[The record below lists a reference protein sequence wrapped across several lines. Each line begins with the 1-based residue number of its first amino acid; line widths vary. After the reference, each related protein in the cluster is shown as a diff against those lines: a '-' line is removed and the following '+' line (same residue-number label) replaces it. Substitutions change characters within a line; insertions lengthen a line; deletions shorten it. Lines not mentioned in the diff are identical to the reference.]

1 MNISRSG
8 FRRVATACGSGARAG
23 ILETLHG
30 PVLTPVF
37 MPVGTQATVK
47 AQLPQT
53 LLDSGAQVL
62 LANTYHL
69 LLRPGPEVLRHVGGI
84 HRFMSW
90 PRAVLTDSGG
100 YQVFSLPG
108 ARTVSEEGAAFR
120 SYVDHKTVLL
130 SPESSIATQIAIGA
144 DIMMAFDHCVAS
156 TVDLATAR
164 AAADLT
170 ARWALR
176 CLQAREAANARGQPL
191 QKAQGQ
197 SPQALFGIVQG
208 ALFPELRRECAAR
221 LAEMPFDGFAIGGLA
236 VGESRAEREDVCA
249 LTAERMPEEKPRYLM
264 GVGTP
269 LDLLEAVHRGVD
281 MFDCIIPTQ
290 VAQRGGAFTS
300 RGYLQMRRTVHAMA
314 DRALDPDCDCPTCPR
329 HSRAYLHHLIK
340 VREPLGWQL
349 LGQHNLHFYHRLM
362 REVRESILADTFAD
376 LYRTRREALGADD
389 LDNPVKRS
397 RVRTLPASAALAAS
411 AAALAKGAYA
421 VHMAPAGFASIRH
434 VASGE
439 TMHART
445 PPMDEARSLYLEQSG
460 LAERLRLRDG
470 EDAASAE
477 ALVVWDVGLGA
488 AANAMAAIG
497 CYEDAAAGVGIG
509 ESGCPGGLRD
519 LRGLQIVSF
528 ETDLDPLRLALRH
541 HRHFPY
547 LRHGGP
553 ATLLATGHW
562 TSRTHPGLEWRLLAG
577 DFAETMARA
586 PFAPDLVFYDLF
598 SGSTHPAAWTLSTFE
613 GLHAACDGR
622 AVELYTYTASTAA
635 RVAMLGAG
643 FWVARGRP
651 TDGRPE
657 STIALTAASVTA
669 AGRRHDLLG
678 AAWLARWGRSQ
689 ARFPSDV
696 GAGEH
701 AAFAQRILGHP
712 QFR

>member
-1 MNISRSG
+1 MSLSQPG
-8 FRRVATACGSGARAG
+8 FRLLATARGSSARAG
-23 ILETLHG
+23 ILETLHAE
-30 PVLTPVF
+30 VLTPVF

-69 LLRPGPEVLRHVGGI
+69 MLRPGAEVMRRMGGI

-100 YQVFSLPG
+100 FQVFSLPSS
-108 ARTVSEEGAAFR
+108 RTVSEEGATFR
-120 SYVDHKTVLL
+120 SYVDQRTVLL
-130 SPESSIATQIAIGA
+130 SPESSIATQIAIGG
-144 DIMMAFDHCVAS
+144 DIMMALDHCVAS
-156 TVDLATAR
+156 TVDLTTAR
-164 AAADLT
+164 AAAELT
-170 ARWALR
+170 ARWAVR
-176 CLQAREAANARGQPL
+176 CLAAR
-191 QKAQGQ
+191 GQ

-208 ALFPELRRECAAR
+208 ALFPDLRRECVAR
-221 LAEMPFDGFAIGGLA
+221 LAELPFDGYAIGGLA
-236 VGESRAEREDVCA
+236 VGESREEREEVCA
-249 LTAERMPEEKPRYLM
+249 LTTERMPADKPRYLM

-300 RGYLQMRRTVHAMA
+300 RGYLQMRRTVHALA
-314 DRALDPDCDCPTCPR
+314 DSALDPDCDCPTCPR

-362 REVRESILADTFAD
+362 RDMRESVLADRFAD
-376 LYRTRREALGADD
+376 FYRERRDMLGADD
-389 LDNPVKRS
+389 LDNPVTRS
-397 RVRTLPASAALAAS
+397 RVRKARGSTVSVGSAGWTR
-411 AAALAKGAYA
+411 GAYA

-445 PPMDEARSLYLEQSG
+445 PPMDEARCLYVEQSG
-460 LAERLRLRDG
+460 LRERLGLRAG
-470 EDAASAE
+470 EDPAAAE
-477 ALVVWDVGLGA
+477 PLVLWDVGLGA
-488 AANAMAAIG
+488 AANAMAAIQ
-497 CYEDAAAGVGIG
+497 CYEDAAA
-509 ESGCPGGLRD
+509 SGSVRGLR
-519 LRGLQIVSF
+519 IISF

-541 HRHFPY
+541 HRLFPY

-553 ATLLATGHW
+553 ATLLATGEW
-562 TSRTHPGLEWRLLAG
+562 TSRTHAGLEWRLHAG
-577 DFAETMARA
+577 DFAETVARER
-586 PFAPDLVFYDLF
+586 FAPDLVYYDLF
-598 SGSTHPAAWTLSTFE
+598 SGSTHPEAWTLSTCE
-613 GLHAACDGR
+613 RLHAACNGR
-622 AVELYTYTASTAA
+622 AVELFTYTASTAA

-643 FWVARGRP
+643 FRVARGRP

-657 STIALTAASVTA
+657 STIALTAAAVDLV
-669 AGRRHDLLG
+669 AGRRRDLLG
-678 AAWLARWGRSQ
+678 REWLVRWGRSQ
-689 ARFPSDV
+689 ARFPTDV
-696 GAGEH
+696 ATGEQ
-701 AAFAQRILGHP
+701 AAFAQRILDHP

>member
-1 MNISRSG
+1 
-8 FRRVATACGSGARAG
+8 
-23 ILETLHG
+23 
-30 PVLTPVF
+30 

-53 LLDSGAQVL
+53 LLDSGSQVL

-69 LLRPGPEVLRHVGGI
+69 MLRPGVEVLRRLGGI

-100 YQVFSLPG
+100 FQVFSLPG
-108 ARTVSEEGAAFR
+108 ARTVSEEGATFR
-120 SYVDHKTVLL
+120 SYVDHRSVLL
-130 SPESSIATQIAIGA
+130 SPESSIETQIAIGG

-170 ARWALR
+170 ARWAVR

-208 ALFPELRRECAAR
+208 ALFPDLRRECAAR
-221 LAEMPFDGFAIGGLA
+221 LAGMPFDGYAIGGLA

-249 LTAERMPEEKPRYLM
+249 LTAEQMPQEKPRYLM

-300 RGYLQMRRTVHAMA
+300 RGYLQMRRTVHALA
-314 DRALDPDCDCPTCPR
+314 DLALDPDCDCPTCPR

-362 REVRESILADTFAD
+362 REMRESILADAFAD
-376 LYRTRREALGADD
+376 LYRAKREALGADD
-389 LDNPVKRS
+389 LDNPVTRS
-397 RVRTLPASAALAAS
+397 RVRTTPVSAARAASAALV
-411 AAALAKGAYA
+411 KGAYA
-421 VHMAPAGFASIRH
+421 VHMAAAGFASIRH

-445 PPMDEARSLYLEQSG
+445 PPMDEARSLYVEQSG
-460 LAERLRLRDG
+460 LRERLLLGDG
-470 EDAASAE
+470 ADPAAAE
-477 ALVVWDVGLGA
+477 PLVVWDVGLGA

-497 CYEDAAAGVGIG
+497 CYEGAAASAGGVA
-509 ESGCPGGLRD
+509 PGGWAGCAASEASESSASRPTSTPSGW
-519 LRGLQIVSF
+519 RCSN
-528 ETDLDPLRLALRH
+528 

-553 ATLLATGHW
+553 ATLLATGEW
-562 TSRTHPGLEWRLLAG
+562 TSRTHAGLEWRLLAG

-586 PFAPDLVFYDLF
+586 PSAPDLIYYDLF
-598 SGSTHPAAWTLSTFE
+598 SGTTHPEAWTLSTFE
-613 GLHAACDGR
+613 RLHVACAGR
-622 AVELYTYTASTAA
+622 AVELFTYTASTAA

-643 FWVARGRP
+643 FWVAEGVPHRRP
-651 TDGRPE
+651 AREHDRADGRCGRGGRCGCRPRRASPRAPGPE
-657 STIALTAASVTA
+657 VARALGPL
-669 AGRRHDLLG
+669 AGPLPERRRG
-678 AAWLARWGRSQ
+678 QRARGVRTKDPRTP
-689 ARFPSDV
+689 AVPLKHGTHER
-696 GAGEH
+696 A
-701 AAFAQRILGHP
+701 
-712 QFR
+712 

>member
-1 MNISRSG
+1 MSLPPNG
-8 FRRVATACGSGARAG
+8 FRRVATARGSSARAG
-23 ILETLHG
+23 ILGTLHG
-30 PVLTPVF
+30 EVLTPVF

-53 LLDSGAQVL
+53 LLDSGSQVL

-69 LLRPGPEVLRHVGGI
+69 LLRPGPEVLRRLGGI

-100 YQVFSLPG
+100 FQVFSLPG
-108 ARTVSEEGAAFR
+108 ACSVSEEGATFR
-120 SYVDHKTVLL
+120 SYVDHRTVLL
-130 SPESSIATQIAIGA
+130 SPESSISTQIAIGA
-144 DIMMAFDHCVAS
+144 DVMMAFDHCVAS

-170 ARWALR
+170 ARWAMRSLK
-176 CLQAREAANARGQPL
+176 ARGE
-191 QKAQGQ
+191 

-208 ALFPELRRECAAR
+208 ALFPDLRRECAAR
-221 LAEMPFDGFAIGGLA
+221 LAEMPFDGYAIGGLA
-236 VGESRAEREDVCA
+236 VGEGRAEREDMCA
-249 LTAERMPEEKPRYLM
+249 LTAELLPPDKPRYLM

-269 LDLLEAVHRGVD
+269 LDILEAVHRGVD

-300 RGYLQMRRTVHAMA
+300 RGYLQLRRGIHALA
-314 DRALDPDCDCPTCPR
+314 DRPLDPDCDCPTCPR

-340 VREPLGWQL
+340 VQEPLGWQL
-349 LGQHNLHFYHRLM
+349 LGQHNLHFYHRLL
-362 REVRESILADTFAD
+362 RDVRESILADTFAD
-376 LYRTRREALGADD
+376 LYRERRDALGVAD
-389 LDNPVKRS
+389 LDNPVTRS
-397 RVRTLPASAALAAS
+397 RVRKAPPTTR
-411 AAALAKGAYA
+411 GAYA
-421 VHMAPAGFASIRH
+421 VHLAPEGFASIRH

-445 PPMDEARSLYLEQSG
+445 PPMDEARSLYVEQSA
-460 LAERLRLRDG
+460 LRERLPLRTG
-470 EDAASAE
+470 EDPADAE

-488 AANAMAAIG
+488 AANAMAAIR
-497 CYEDAAAGVGIG
+497 CYEDAAAG
-509 ESGCPGGLRD
+509 EPMRGLR
-519 LRGLQIVSF
+519 IVSF

-547 LRHGGP
+547 LRHSGP
-553 ATLLATGHW
+553 ATLLATGEW
-562 TSRTHPGLEWRLLAG
+562 TSRTHAGLEWRLHEG
-577 DFAETMARA
+577 DFADTVAQA
-586 PFAPDLVFYDLF
+586 PFAPDLVFYDFF
-598 SGSTHPAAWTLSTFE
+598 SVATNPEAWTLSAFE
-613 GLHAACDGR
+613 RLHAACAGR
-622 AVELYTYTASTAA
+622 AVELFTYTSSTAVRA
-635 RVAMLGAG
+635 ALLGAG

-657 STIALTAASVTA
+657 STIALTASAADPA

-678 AAWLARWGRSQ
+678 PEWLQRWRRSH

-696 GAGEH
+696 AAGEH
-701 AAFAQRILGHP
+701 AAFAERILGHP

>member
-1 MNISRSG
+1 MSTSQHG
-8 FRRVATACGSGARAG
+8 FRTVATARGSSARAG
-23 ILETLHG
+23 ILATPHG
-30 PVLTPVF
+30 EVLTPVF

-69 LLRPGPEVLRHVGGI
+69 LLRPGQEVLRRMGGI

-100 YQVFSLPG
+100 FQVFSLPG
-108 ARTVSEEGAAFR
+108 ARTVSEEGATFR
-120 SYVDHKTVLL
+120 SYVDHRTVLL
-130 SPESSIATQIAIGA
+130 SPESSIATQVAIGG

-170 ARWALR
+170 ARWAVR
-176 CLQAREAANARGQPL
+176 CLDAREALRGD
-191 QKAQGQ
+191 

-208 ALFPELRRECAAR
+208 ALFPDLRRECAAR
-221 LAEMPFDGFAIGGLA
+221 LAGMPFDGYAIGGLA
-236 VGESRAEREDVCA
+236 VGESRAEREDVCE
-249 LTAERMPEEKPRYLM
+249 LTAEQLPQEKPRYLM

-314 DRALDPDCDCPTCPR
+314 DLPLDPDCDCPTCPR

-362 REVRESILADTFAD
+362 REMRESILADAFAE
-376 LYRTRREALGADD
+376 LYRARREALGADD

-397 RVRTLPASAALAAS
+397 RVRKVPGSAASAASAALV
-411 AAALAKGAYA
+411 KGAYA

-434 VASGE
+434 IASGE

-445 PPMDEARSLYLEQSG
+445 PPMDEARLLYVEQSG
-460 LAERLRLRDG
+460 LSERLRLRDG
-470 EDAASAE
+470 EDPADANP
-477 ALVVWDVGLGA
+477 LVIWDVGLGA

-497 CYEDAAAGVGIG
+497 CYEEAAASAGVRG
-509 ESGCPGGLRD
+509 
-519 LRGLQIVSF
+519 LRGLRILSF

-553 ATLLATGHW
+553 AALLATGEW
-562 TSRTHPGLEWRLLAG
+562 VSRTHAGLEWRLYAG
-577 DFAETMARA
+577 DFAETVARA

-598 SGSTHPAAWTLSTFE
+598 SGLTHPEAWTLSIFE
-613 GLHAACDGR
+613 RLHAACAGR
-622 AVELYTYTASTAA
+622 AVELFTYTASTAA

-651 TDGRPE
+651 TEGRPE
-657 STIALTAASVTA
+657 STIALTAPAVDH
-669 AGRRHDLLG
+669 GPERRHPLLG
-678 AAWLARWGRSQ
+678 PEWLERWGRSQ

-696 GAGEH
+696 VAGEH
-701 AAFAQRILGHP
+701 AMFARRIREHL

>member
-1 MNISRSG
+1 
-8 FRRVATACGSGARAG
+8 
-23 ILETLHG
+23 
-30 PVLTPVF
+30 

-53 LLDSGAQVL
+53 LLDSGSQVL

-69 LLRPGPEVLRHVGGI
+69 LLRPGPEVLRRMGGI

-100 YQVFSLPG
+100 FQVFSLPG
-108 ARTVSEEGAAFR
+108 SRTVSEEGATFR
-120 SYVDHKTVLL
+120 SYVDHRTVLL
-130 SPESSIATQIAIGA
+130 SPESSIETQIAIGG
-144 DIMMAFDHCVAS
+144 DVMMAFDHCVAS

-176 CLQAREAANARGQPL
+176 CLIARG
-191 QKAQGQ
+191 AARGQ

-208 ALFPELRRECAAR
+208 ALFPDLRRECAAR
-221 LAEMPFDGFAIGGLA
+221 LAGMPFDGYAIGGLA
-236 VGESRAEREDVCA
+236 VGESREQREEMCA
-249 LTAERMPEEKPRYLM
+249 LTAEQMPQDKPRYLM

-300 RGYLQMRRTVHAMA
+300 RGYLQMRRSVHAMA
-314 DRALDPDCDCPTCPR
+314 DLALDPDCDCPTCPR

-362 REVRESILADTFAD
+362 RDLRESILADSFAD
-376 LYRTRREALGADD
+376 LYRAKRDVLGADD

-397 RVRTLPASAALAAS
+397 RVRRVPGSAALAAS
-411 AAALAKGAYA
+411 AAMVKGAYS

-445 PPMDEARSLYLEQSG
+445 PPMEEARCLYVEQSG
-460 LAERLRLRDG
+460 LRERLRVGDG
-470 EDAASAE
+470 EDPAAAE
-477 ALVVWDVGLGA
+477 PLVVWDVGLGA
-488 AANAMAAIG
+488 AANAMAAIQ
-497 CYEDAAAGVGIG
+497 CYEDAATSAVVGG
-509 ESGCPGGLRD
+509 ARG
-519 LRGLQIVSF
+519 LRGLRIVSF
-528 ETDLDPLRLALRH
+528 ETDLDPLRLALRN

-553 ATLLATGHW
+553 ATLLATAGW
-562 TSRTHPGLEWRLLAG
+562 TSRTHPGLEWRLQAG
-577 DFAETMARA
+577 DFAETVAQA

-598 SGSTHPAAWTLSTFE
+598 SGLTHPEAWTLSTFE
-613 GLHAACDGR
+613 RLHAACGGR
-622 AVELYTYTASTAA
+622 AVELFTYTASTAA

-657 STIALTAASVTA
+657 STIALTVSAVDHI

-678 AAWLARWGRSQ
+678 PVWLERWGRSQ

-696 GAGEH
+696 ASGEH
-701 AAFAQRILGHP
+701 AVFAQRIREHL
-712 QFR
+712 QFRCSTEPASGRRIAL

>member
-1 MNISRSG
+1 MTSPRGG
-8 FRRVATACGSGARAG
+8 FRRLATACGSSARAG
-23 ILETLHG
+23 VLATLHG
-30 PVLTPVF
+30 EVQTPVF

-53 LLDSGAQVL
+53 LLDSGSQVL

-69 LLRPGPEVLRHVGGI
+69 LLRPGPEVLRRMGGI
-84 HRFMSW
+84 HRFMGW

-100 YQVFSLPG
+100 YQVYSLPG
-108 ARTVSEEGAAFR
+108 ARTLSEEGAAFR
-120 SYVDHKTVLL
+120 SYVDHRTILL
-130 SPESSIATQIAIGA
+130 SPESSIETQIAIGA
-144 DIMMAFDHCVAS
+144 DIMMAFDHCVAA
-156 TVDLATAR
+156 TADLATAR

-170 ARWALR
+170 TRWAARSLR
-176 CLQAREAANARGQPL
+176 ARGE
-191 QKAQGQ
+191 

-208 ALFPELRRECAAR
+208 ALFPELRRECVER
-221 LAEMPFDGFAIGGLA
+221 LAEMPFDGYAIGGLA
-236 VGESRAEREDVCA
+236 VGESREEREEMCA
-249 LTAERMPEEKPRYLM
+249 LTAERMPSDKPRYLM

-300 RGYLQMRRTVHAMA
+300 RGYLQMRRGVHAMA
-314 DRALDPDCDCPTCPR
+314 DMALDPDCDCPTCPR

-362 REVRESILADTFAD
+362 RELREGILTDRFEE
-376 LYRTRREALGADD
+376 LYRAKRGILGADD
-389 LDNPVKRS
+389 LDNPVTRS
-397 RVRTLPASAALAAS
+397 RVRKSRTSAAS
-411 AAALAKGAYA
+411 QGWTKGAYC
-421 VHMAPAGFASIRH
+421 VHMAPEGFASIRH

-445 PPMDEARSLYLEQSG
+445 PPMEEARSLYVEQSG
-460 LAERLRLRDG
+460 LRERLRLRAG
-470 EDAASAE
+470 EDAAA
-477 ALVVWDVGLGA
+477 ARPLVVWDVGLGA

-497 CYEDAAAGVGIG
+497 CFEEAAASAGAGGIR
-509 ESGCPGGLRD
+509 PLR
-519 LRGLQIVSF
+519 IVSF
-528 ETDLDPLRLALRH
+528 ESDLDPLRLAIRN

-553 ATLLATGHW
+553 AALLASGEW
-562 TSRTHPGLEWRLLAG
+562 RSRSHPGLEWRLHAG
-577 DFAETMARA
+577 DFAETVARE
-586 PFAPDLVFYDLF
+586 PSAPDLVFYDLF
-598 SGSTHPAAWTLSTFE
+598 SGSTHPEAWTLSIFE
-613 GLHAACDGR
+613 RLQAACAGR
-622 AVELYTYTASTAA
+622 AVELFTYTASTAA

-657 STIALTAASVTA
+657 STIALTKSAVGPAAEC
-669 AGRRHDLLG
+669 RHDLLG
-678 AAWLARWGRSQ
+678 SDWLARWGRSQ

-696 GAGEH
+696 APDEH
-701 AAFAQRILGHP
+701 AAVAQRILGHL

>member
-1 MNISRSG
+1 
-8 FRRVATACGSGARAG
+8 
-23 ILETLHG
+23 
-30 PVLTPVF
+30 

-53 LLDSGAQVL
+53 LLDSGTQVV

-69 LLRPGPEVLRHVGGI
+69 LLRPGPEVLRRMGGI

-108 ARTVSEEGAAFR
+108 ARSVSEEGATFR
-120 SYVDHKTVLL
+120 SYVDHRSVLL
-130 SPESSIATQIAIGA
+130 SPESSIETQVAIGG

-170 ARWALR
+170 ARWAVR
-176 CLQAREAANARGQPL
+176 CLAARGV
-191 QKAQGQ
+191 

-208 ALFPELRRECAAR
+208 ALFPDLRRECASR
-221 LAEMPFDGFAIGGLA
+221 LAEMPFDGYAIGGLA

-249 LTAERMPEEKPRYLM
+249 LTAEQMPEDKPRYLM

-300 RGYLQMRRTVHAMA
+300 RGYLQMRRTVHALA
-314 DRALDPDCDCPTCPR
+314 DLALDPDCDCPTCPR

-362 REVRESILADTFAD
+362 REMRASILADGFAA
-376 LYRTRREALGADD
+376 LYHAQREVLGADD

-397 RVRTLPASAALAAS
+397 RVRAVRSLS
-411 AAALAKGAYA
+411 KGAYA

-445 PPMDEARSLYLEQSG
+445 PPMDEARSLYVEQSG
-460 LAERLRLRDG
+460 LGERLRLRDG
-470 EDAASAE
+470 EDPAGAE
-477 ALVVWDVGLGA
+477 PLVVWDVGLGA
-488 AANAMAAIG
+488 AANAMAAIR
-497 CYEDAAAGVGIG
+497 CYEDAATTEPVRG
-509 ESGCPGGLRD
+509 
-519 LRGLQIVSF
+519 LRGLRIVSF
-528 ETDLDPLRLALRH
+528 ETDLDPLRLALRN

-553 ATLLATGHW
+553 AALLATGEW
-562 TSRTHPGLEWRLLAG
+562 TSRTHPGLEWQLHAG
-577 DFAETMARA
+577 DFAETVARA

-598 SGSTHPAAWTLSTFE
+598 SGSTHPEAWTLATFE
-613 GLHAACDGR
+613 RLHVACAGR
-622 AVELYTYTASTAA
+622 AVELFTYTASTAA

-651 TDGRPE
+651 TEGRPE
-657 STIALTAASVTA
+657 STIALTAAAVA
-669 AGRRHDLLG
+669 AVAAPCCARCGYRRRSASPRSTRSPVARALGPLAGPLPERRRGRR
-678 AAWLARWGRSQ
+678 ARRVRTEDPRAPAVPLKHGTRER
-689 ARFPSDV
+689 A
-696 GAGEH
+696 
-701 AAFAQRILGHP
+701 
-712 QFR
+712 

>member
-1 MNISRSG
+1 
-8 FRRVATACGSGARAG
+8 
-23 ILETLHG
+23 
-30 PVLTPVF
+30 

-53 LLDSGAQVL
+53 LLDSGSQVL

-69 LLRPGPEVLRHVGGI
+69 LLRPGPEVLRRLGGI

-108 ARTVSEEGAAFR
+108 ARTVSEEGATFR
-120 SYVDHKTVLL
+120 SYVDHRPVLL
-130 SPESSIATQIAIGA
+130 SPESSIATQIAIGG

-176 CLQAREAANARGQPL
+176 CLAAR
-191 QKAQGQ
+191 GQ

-208 ALFPELRRECAAR
+208 ALFPDLRRESAAR
-221 LAEMPFDGFAIGGLA
+221 LAAMPFDGYAIGGLA
-236 VGESRAEREDVCA
+236 VGESRSEREEMCA
-249 LTAERMPEEKPRYLM
+249 LTAQCLPADKPRYLM

-300 RGYLQMRRTVHAMA
+300 RGYLQLRRTVHALA
-314 DRALDPDCDCPTCPR
+314 DLALDPDCDCPTCPR

-362 REVRESILADTFAD
+362 REVRESIVADRFAA
-376 LYRTRREALGADD
+376 LYRAKQEALGADD

-397 RVRTLPASAALAAS
+397 RVRKVARSAALAA
-411 AAALAKGAYA
+411 AQAMVKGAYA

-445 PPMDEARSLYLEQSG
+445 PPMDEARSLYVEQSG
-460 LAERLRLRDG
+460 LGERLRLRAG
-470 EDAASAE
+470 EDPAAA
-477 ALVVWDVGLGA
+477 APLAVWDVGLGA
-488 AANAMAAIG
+488 AANAMAAIR
-497 CYEDAAAGVGIG
+497 CYEDAAAGDGVRGIR
-509 ESGCPGGLRD
+509 GLRI
-519 LRGLQIVSF
+519 LSF

-547 LRHGGP
+547 LRHAGP
-553 ATLLATGHW
+553 VALLASGAW
-562 TSRTHPGLEWRLLAG
+562 TSRRQAGLEWRLHAG
-577 DFAETMARA
+577 DFADTLARA
-586 PFAPDLVFYDLF
+586 PYAPDLIFYDLF
-598 SGSTHPAAWTLSTFE
+598 SGATHPEAWALATFE
-613 GLHAACDGR
+613 RLHAACAGR
-622 AVELYTYTASTAA
+622 AVELFTYTASTAA

-643 FWVARGRP
+643 FWVARGRS
-651 TDGRPE
+651 TGGRPE
-657 STIALTAASVTA
+657 STIALTAAAVAQRS
-669 AGRRHDLLG
+669 GRHDLLG
-678 AAWLARWGRSQ
+678 DEWLARWGRSQ
-689 ARFPSDV
+689 ARFPNDV
-696 GAGEH
+696 AAGEQD
-701 AAFAQRILGHP
+701 AFAQRILEHP
-712 QFR
+712 QFH

>member
-1 MNISRSG
+1 MSPRPNG
-8 FRRVATACGSGARAG
+8 FRTVATASGSGARAG
-23 ILETLHG
+23 VLETLHG

-53 LLDSGAQVL
+53 LLDSGSQVL

-69 LLRPGPEVLRHVGGI
+69 LLRPGPDVLRHLGGI

-108 ARTVSEEGAAFR
+108 SRSVSEEGAAFR
-120 SYVDHKTVLL
+120 SYVDHRTVLL

-164 AAADLT
+164 AAAELT
-170 ARWALR
+170 ARWAER
-176 CLQAREAANARGQPL
+176 CLRARGE
-191 QKAQGQ
+191 

-208 ALFPELRRECAAR
+208 ALFPELRRESAAR
-221 LAEMPFDGFAIGGLA
+221 LAEMPFDGYAIGGLA
-236 VGESRAEREDVCA
+236 VGESREERESVCA
-249 LTAERMPEEKPRYLM
+249 FTAERIPEDKPRYLM

-300 RGYLQMRRTVHAMA
+300 RGYLQMRRGVHALA
-314 DRALDPDCDCPTCPR
+314 DIALDPDCDCPTCPR
-329 HSRAYLHHLIK
+329 HSRAYLHHLIQ

-362 REVRESILADTFAD
+362 RESRESILAGGFAGF
-376 LYRTRREALGADD
+376 YRAKRETLGASD
-389 LDNPVKRS
+389 LDNPVSRS
-397 RVRTLPASAALAAS
+397 RVRAPAAPPATVR
-411 AAALAKGAYA
+411 GAYA
-421 VHMAPAGFASIRH
+421 VHLAPAGFGSIRH

-445 PPMDEARSLYLEQSG
+445 APMDEARSLYVEQSS
-460 LAERLRLRDG
+460 LRERLQLAAG
-470 EDAASAE
+470 EDSSTAAP
-477 ALVVWDVGLGA
+477 LVVWDVGLGA

-497 CYEDAAAGVGIG
+497 CYEEAAARAGA
-509 ESGCPGGLRD
+509 GGLRG
-519 LRGLQIVSF
+519 LRILSF
-528 ETDLDPLRLALRH
+528 ESDLDPLRLALRH

-553 ATLLATGHW
+553 ATLLARGEW
-562 TSRTHPGLEWRLLAG
+562 TSRAHAGLEWRLQAG
-577 DFAETMARA
+577 DFAATMARA
-586 PFAPDLVFYDLF
+586 PFAPDLVYYDLF
-598 SGSTHPAAWTLSTFE
+598 SGSTHPEAWTLATFE
-613 GLHAACDGR
+613 RLHGACDGR
-622 AVELYTYTASTAA
+622 AVELFTYTASTAA

-657 STIALTAASVTA
+657 STIALTASAVDPGA
-669 AGRRHDLLG
+669 GGRRRELLG
-678 AAWLARWGRSQ
+678 AEWLARWGRSQ
-689 ARFPSDV
+689 ARFPRDV
-696 GAGEH
+696 VPGAR
-701 AAFAQRILGHP
+701 AAFAQRIVDHQ

>member
-1 MNISRSG
+1 MTMPRSG
-8 FRRVATACGSGARAG
+8 FRTVATARGSRARAG
-23 ILETLHG
+23 ILDTLHG

-53 LLDSGAQVL
+53 LLDSGSQVL

-69 LLRPGPEVLRHVGGI
+69 LLRPGPEVLRRLGGI

-108 ARTVSEEGAAFR
+108 SRTVSEEGAAFR
-120 SYVDHKTVLL
+120 SYVDHRTVLL

-144 DIMMAFDHCVAS
+144 DVMMAFDHCVAS

-176 CLQAREAANARGQPL
+176 CISAR
-191 QKAQGQ
+191 GQ

-208 ALFPELRRECAAR
+208 ALFPDLRRECAAR
-221 LAEMPFDGFAIGGLA
+221 LAGMPFDGYAIGGLA
-236 VGESRAEREDVCA
+236 VGESREEREDVCA
-249 LTAERMPEEKPRYLM
+249 LTAECMPQEKPRYLM

-300 RGYLQMRRTVHAMA
+300 RGYLQMRRGVHALA
-314 DRALDPDCDCPTCPR
+314 DLALDPDCDCPTCPR

-362 REVRESILADTFAD
+362 REIRESILTDGFAD
-376 LYRTRREALGADD
+376 LYRAKRDVLGADD
-389 LDNPVKRS
+389 LDNPVTRS
-397 RVRTLPASAALAAS
+397 RVRRVPG
-411 AAALAKGAYA
+411 AAAATKGAYA

-434 VASGE
+434 IASGE

-445 PPMDEARSLYLEQSG
+445 PPMDEARSLYVEQSG
-460 LAERLRLRDG
+460 LRERLRLRAG
-470 EDAASAE
+470 EDPAAAE
-477 ALVVWDVGLGA
+477 PLVVWDVGLGA

-497 CYEDAAAGVGIG
+497 CYEDAAASAPVR
-509 ESGCPGGLRD
+509 GLR
-519 LRGLQIVSF
+519 IVSF
-528 ETDLDPLRLALRH
+528 ENDLDPLRLALRN

-553 ATLLATGHW
+553 ATLLATGGW
-562 TSRTHPGLEWRLLAG
+562 TSRTHAGLEWRLHPG
-577 DFAETMARA
+577 DFTETLAWA

-598 SGSTHPAAWTLSTFE
+598 SGPTHPEAWTLATFE
-613 GLHAACDGR
+613 RLHLACDGR
-622 AVELYTYTASTAA
+622 AVELFTYTASTAA

-643 FWVARGRP
+643 FWVGRGCP
-651 TDGRPE
+651 TGGRPE
-657 STIALTAASVTA
+657 STIALTAAAVAA
-669 AGRRHDLLG
+669 AGDVAGCRHELLG
-678 AAWLARWGRSQ
+678 AEWLGRWGRSQ

-696 GAGEH
+696 GSGEH
-701 AAFAQRILGHP
+701 AAFAQRILGHS
-712 QFR
+712 QFC

>member
-1 MNISRSG
+1 MIRPHQG
-8 FRRVATACGSGARAG
+8 FRTVATASGSSARAG
-23 ILETLHG
+23 ILGTLHG
-30 PVLTPVF
+30 EVLTPVF

-53 LLDSGAQVL
+53 LLESGSQVL

-69 LLRPGPEVLRHVGGI
+69 MLRPGVEVMRRMGGI

-100 YQVFSLPG
+100 YQVYSLPG
-108 ARTVSEEGAAFR
+108 ARTLSEEGATFR
-120 SYVDHKTVLL
+120 SYVDHRSVLL
-130 SPESSIATQIAIGA
+130 SPESSIETQIAIGG

-156 TVDLATAR
+156 TADLATAR

-170 ARWALR
+170 ARWAERSLR
-176 CLQAREAANARGQPL
+176 ARGE
-191 QKAQGQ
+191 

-208 ALFPELRRECAAR
+208 ALFPDLRRESAAR
-221 LAEMPFDGFAIGGLA
+221 LAEMPFDGYAIGGLA
-236 VGESRAEREDVCA
+236 VGESREEREDVCA
-249 LTAERMPEEKPRYLM
+249 FTAEQMPQDKPRYLM

-290 VAQRGGAFTS
+290 VAQRGGAFTA
-300 RGYLQMRRTVHAMA
+300 RGYLQMRRGAHAMA
-314 DRALDPDCDCPTCPR
+314 DIALDPDCDCPTCPR

-362 REVRESILADTFAD
+362 REMRESILADNFAD
-376 LYRTRREALGADD
+376 FYRAKRVALSADD
-389 LDNPVKRS
+389 LDNPVSRS
-397 RVRTLPASAALAAS
+397 RVRKIRSAAAS
-411 AAALAKGAYA
+411 AGLTKGAYA
-421 VHMAPAGFASIRH
+421 VHLSPAGFASIRH

-445 PPMDEARSLYLEQSG
+445 PPMDEARSLYVQQSG
-460 LAERLRLRDG
+460 LRERLRLGDG
-470 EDAASAE
+470 EDMADAAP
-477 ALVVWDVGLGA
+477 LVVWDVGLGA
-488 AANAMAAIG
+488 AANAMAAIQ
-497 CYEDAAAGVGIG
+497 CYEEAASSTVVGGVR
-509 ESGCPGGLRD
+509 GLR
-519 LRGLQIVSF
+519 IVSF
-528 ETDLDPLRLALRH
+528 ESDLDPLRLALRNQ
-541 HRHFPY
+541 RHFPY

-553 ATLLATGHW
+553 ATLLARGEW
-562 TSRTHPGLEWRLLAG
+562 TSRSHAGLEWGLLDG

-586 PFAPDLVFYDLF
+586 PFAPDLVYYDLF
-598 SGSTHPAAWTLSTFE
+598 SGSTHPEAWTLANFE
-613 GLHAACDGR
+613 RLHAACMGK
-622 AVELYTYTASTAA
+622 AVELFTYTASTAA

-643 FWVARGRP
+643 FWVAKGRP

-657 STIALTAASVTA
+657 STIALTAAAVDPI
-669 AGRRHDLLG
+669 AGSRHDLLG
-678 AAWLARWGRSQ
+678 SEWLERWGRSQ

-696 GAGEH
+696 LADRQ
-701 AAFAQRILGHP
+701 AAVARRILDHP

>member
-1 MNISRSG
+1 MPQHG
-8 FRRVATACGSGARAG
+8 FRRVATARGSSARAG
-23 ILETLHG
+23 ILGTLHG
-30 PVLTPVF
+30 EVLTPVF

-53 LLDSGAQVL
+53 LLDSGTQVV

-69 LLRPGPEVLRHVGGI
+69 LLRPGPEVLLRLGGI

-100 YQVFSLPG
+100 FQVFSLPG
-108 ARTVSEEGAAFR
+108 ARTVSEEGATFR

-130 SPESSIATQIAIGA
+130 SPESSIATQVAIGG

-170 ARWALR
+170 ARWAVR
-176 CLQAREAANARGQPL
+176 CLKAREAW
-191 QKAQGQ
+191 GQ
-197 SPQALFGIVQG
+197 SPPQALFGIVQG
-208 ALFPELRRECAAR
+208 ALFPDLRRECAAR
-221 LAEMPFDGFAIGGLA
+221 FAGMPFDGYAIGGLA
-236 VGESRAEREDVCA
+236 VGESREEREDVCA
-249 LTAERMPEEKPRYLM
+249 LTAEQMPPEKPRYLM

-314 DRALDPDCDCPTCPR
+314 DLALDPDCDCPTCAR

-362 REVRESILADTFAD
+362 REVRESILTDGFAE
-376 LYRTRREALGADD
+376 LYRAKRAALGADD

-397 RVRTLPASAALAAS
+397 RVRTTPVAAALKASAART
-411 AAALAKGAYA
+411 KGAYA

-445 PPMDEARSLYLEQSG
+445 APMDEARSLYVEQSG
-460 LAERLRLRDG
+460 LGERLRLRDG
-470 EDAASAE
+470 EHAATAE
-477 ALVVWDVGLGA
+477 PLVIWDVGLGA

-497 CYEDAAAGVGIG
+497 CYEDAAASAG
-509 ESGCPGGLRD
+509 SGRMGGMGGLPG
-519 LRGLQIVSF
+519 LRGLRILSF

-553 ATLLATGHW
+553 AALLATGEW
-562 TSRTHPGLEWRLLAG
+562 VSRTHAGLEWRLHAG

-598 SGSTHPAAWTLSTFE
+598 SGLTHPEAWTLSIFE
-613 GLHAACDGR
+613 RLHAACAGR
-622 AVELYTYTASTAA
+622 AVELFTYTASTAA

-651 TDGRPE
+651 TEGRPE
-657 STIALTAASVTA
+657 STIALTAAAAAALADV
-669 AGRRHDLLG
+669 AGRRRELLG
-678 AAWLARWGRSQ
+678 PEWLERWGRSQ

-696 GAGEH
+696 GTGAH
-701 AAFAQRILGHP
+701 AMFAQRIREHL

>member
-1 MNISRSG
+1 MSLPQSG
-8 FRRVATACGSGARAG
+8 FRRVATARGSSARAG
-23 ILETLHG
+23 VLETLHG

-53 LLDSGAQVL
+53 LLESGAQVL

-69 LLRPGPEVLRHVGGI
+69 LLRPGPDVLRHVGGI

-120 SYVDHKTVLL
+120 SYVDHRTVLL
-130 SPESSIATQIAIGA
+130 SPESSIATQIAIGS

-164 AAADLT
+164 AAAELT
-170 ARWALR
+170 ARWAVR
-176 CLQAREAANARGQPL
+176 CLAAREAAHGQT
-191 QKAQGQ
+191 
-197 SPQALFGIVQG
+197 PQALFGIVQG
-208 ALFPELRRECAAR
+208 ALFPDLRRECVAR
-221 LAEMPFDGFAIGGLA
+221 LAEMPFDGYAIGGLA

-249 LTAERMPEEKPRYLM
+249 LTAERMPEERPRYLM

-300 RGYLQMRRTVHAMA
+300 RGYLQMRRTVHSMS
-314 DRALDPDCDCPTCPR
+314 DTALDPDCDCPTCPR

-362 REVRESILADTFAD
+362 REIRESILRDDFAD
-376 LYRTRREALGADD
+376 LYRAKREALGADD

-397 RVRTLPASAALAAS
+397 RVRTAPAPPGSPAAWT
-411 AAALAKGAYA
+411 KGAYA
-421 VHMAPAGFASIRH
+421 VHLAPAGFASIRH

-445 PPMDEARSLYLEQSG
+445 PPMDEARSLYVEQSD
-460 LAERLRLRDG
+460 LRERLRLA
-470 EDAASAE
+470 EDEDPATAE
-477 ALVVWDVGLGA
+477 PLVIWDVGLGA
-488 AANAMAAIG
+488 AANAMAAIR
-497 CYEDAAAGVGIG
+497 CYEEATAGAAAGGG
-509 ESGCPGGLRD
+509 SG
-519 LRGLQIVSF
+519 LRGLRIVSF
-528 ETDLDPLRLALRH
+528 ESDLDPLRLALRN

-553 ATLLATGHW
+553 AALLATGGW
-562 TSRTHPGLEWRLLAG
+562 RSRTHAGLEWLLLAG
-577 DFAETMARA
+577 DFAETMTRA
-586 PFAPDLVFYDLF
+586 PHAPDLVFYDLF
-598 SGSTHPAAWTLSTFE
+598 SGSTHPEAWTLATFE
-613 GLHAACDGR
+613 RLLVACEGR
-622 AVELYTYTASTAA
+622 AVALFTYTASTAA

-643 FWVARGRP
+643 FWVAKGRP

-657 STIALTAASVTA
+657 STIALTAAAVESPCD
-669 AGRRHDLLG
+669 RRHELLG
-678 AAWLARWGRSQ
+678 PRWLERWGRSQ
-689 ARFPSDV
+689 ARFPGDV
-696 GAGEH
+696 VEAER
-701 AAFAQRILGHP
+701 AAFAQRIVDHL